1 MVGQH
6 GLRAYPIFYGHH
18 REIGTVGLAGGWIGA
33 QRAAAAGAAAQIVE
47 PDHEKA
53 VGIHRFIGADHVVP
67 PTGVFVVRMMAAGH
81 VVRAGQGVA
90 NQDGV
95 GLIGIECAVGF
106 SNQIKTGQRVAVLQG
121 KGLFECNG
129 LRGND
134 AHRSGWVHKW
144 KLA

>member
-1 MVGQH
+1 MVGQQ
-6 GLRAYPIFYGHH
+6 GLRTHPIFYGHH
-18 REIGTVGLAGGWIGA
+18 REIGTVGLAGGRVGA
-33 QRAAAAGAAAQIVE
+33 QRAAAAGAAAQVVE

-67 PTGVFVVRMMAAGH
+67 PAGVFVVRMMAAGH

-121 KGLFECNG
+121 KGLFECNR

-134 AHRSGWVHKW
+134 AHGSGWVHKW